1 MFVNHAWVEEE
12 WTYQSIIFSNVEMI
26 KVSAQPKDLQLVL
39 VEKRLNVHFQTS
51 FDLITMRHVCLA
63 CDFMGPII
71 FPFFGYKH
79 IQ

>member
-1 MFVNHAWVEEE
+1 
-12 WTYQSIIFSNVEMI
+12 MI
-26 KVSAQPKDLQLVL
+26 KVSEQPKDLQLVF

-51 FDLITMRHVCLA
+51 FDLITMRHACLQDVA
-63 CDFMGPII
+63 CDLMGPII